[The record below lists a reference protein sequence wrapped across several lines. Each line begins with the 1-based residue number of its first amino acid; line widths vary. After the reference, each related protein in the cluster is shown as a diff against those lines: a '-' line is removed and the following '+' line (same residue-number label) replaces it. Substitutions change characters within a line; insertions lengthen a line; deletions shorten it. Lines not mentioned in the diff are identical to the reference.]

1 MASRSALP
9 VHMQAGP
16 VNPAWEGKMRAGV
29 GLLGGHGEALELDSR
44 LWGATGVLGKGW
56 KRKAGV
62 GLLCLSLVAL

>member
-1 MASRSALP
+1 M
-9 VHMQAGP
+9 
-16 VNPAWEGKMRAGV
+16 